1 MLGQRKL
8 IPPLKLIDLSNRT
21 LKEYAGI
28 SLRGIAMGAADVVP
42 GVSGGT
48 IAFITGIYEELLA
61 TLSGLKPSLLG
72 VWKNEGF
79 KVFWEKANFSFLV
92 SLLVGIGIAIFSLS
106 HILAWLLEN
115 EPVLLW
121 SFFFGLVLASV
132 FFVGKQVTKWTIGPI
147 ISFLVGAVIAWSVT
161 SLPPMANETTN
172 LFVFFCGMIAICAMI
187 LPGISGSFILLIL
200 GAYEVIIK
208 AIKTFDLA
216 KILIFGAGCLVGILS
231 FSHLLNWMFKKHR
244 NITVSLLTGFLLG
257 SLQKLWPWQE
267 KLELLH
273 TKSDGEEV
281 YLMGN
286 VLPGNFTGDPQLV
299 GTVICF
305 VVGFILIFGLER
317 FAKKV

>member
-1 MLGQRKL
+1 MSK
-8 IPPLKLIDLSNRT
+8 RT

-28 SLRGIAMGAADVVP
+28 SLRGMAMGAADVVP

-48 IAFITGIYEELLA
+48 IAFITGIYEELLS
-61 TLSGLKPSLLG
+61 TLSGIKPSLLK
-72 VWKNEGF
+72 VWKTEGF
-79 KVFWEKANFSFLV
+79 KSFWEKANLSFLV
-92 SLLVGIGIAIFSLS
+92 ALLVGIGIAVFSLS
-106 HILAWLLEN
+106 HLLAWLLEN

-132 FFVGKQVTKWTIGPI
+132 FFVGKQVTKRGIGTVI
-147 ISFLVGAVIAWSVT
+147 AFVVGAAIAWIVT
-161 SLPPMANETTN
+161 SLPPMVNETTN
-172 LFVFFCGMIAICAMI
+172 LFVFICGMIAICAMI

-208 AIKTFDLA
+208 AVKSFDLT
-216 KILIFGAGCLVGILS
+216 KIIIFGAGCIVGILS

-244 NITVSLLTGFLLG
+244 NVTISLLTGFLLG

-299 GTVICF
+299 GTIICF
-305 VVGFILIFGLER
+305 IVGFALIFALER
-317 FAKKV
+317 FSKKS

>member
-1 MLGQRKL
+1 MSK
-8 IPPLKLIDLSNRT
+8 RT

-28 SLRGIAMGAADVVP
+28 SLRGMAMGAADVVP

-48 IAFITGIYEELLA
+48 IAFITGIYEELLS
-61 TLSGLKPSLLG
+61 TLSGIKPSLLK
-72 VWKNEGF
+72 VWKTEGF
-79 KVFWEKANFSFLV
+79 KSFWEKANLSFLV
-92 SLLVGIGIAIFSLS
+92 ALLVGIGIAVFSLS
-106 HILAWLLEN
+106 HLLAWLLEN

-132 FFVGKQVTKWTIGPI
+132 FFVGKQVTKWGIGTVI
-147 ISFLVGAVIAWSVT
+147 AFVVGAAIALIVT
-161 SLPPMANETTN
+161 SLPPMVNETTN
-172 LFVFFCGMIAICAMI
+172 LFVFICGMIAICAMI

-208 AIKTFDLA
+208 AVKSFDLT
-216 KILIFGAGCLVGILS
+216 KIIIFGAGCIVGILS

-244 NITVSLLTGFLLG
+244 NVTISLLTGFLLG

-299 GTVICF
+299 GTIICF
-305 VVGFILIFGLER
+305 IVGFALIFALER
-317 FAKKV
+317 FSKKS

>member
-1 MLGQRKL
+1 
-8 IPPLKLIDLSNRT
+8 
-21 LKEYAGI
+21 
-28 SLRGIAMGAADVVP
+28 MGAADVVP

-48 IAFITGIYEELLA
+48 IAFITGIYEELLS
-61 TLSGLKPSLLG
+61 TLSGIKPSLLK
-72 VWKNEGF
+72 VWKTEGF
-79 KVFWEKANFSFLV
+79 KSFWEKANLSFLV
-92 SLLVGIGIAIFSLS
+92 ALLVGIGIAVFSLS
-106 HILAWLLEN
+106 HLLAWLLEN

-132 FFVGKQVTKWTIGPI
+132 FFVGKQVTKRGIGTVI
-147 ISFLVGAVIAWSVT
+147 AFVVGAAIAWIVT
-161 SLPPMANETTN
+161 SLPPMVNETTN
-172 LFVFFCGMIAICAMI
+172 LFVFICGMIAICAMI

-208 AIKTFDLA
+208 AVKSFDLT
-216 KILIFGAGCLVGILS
+216 KIIIFGAGCIVGILS

-244 NITVSLLTGFLLG
+244 NVTISLLTGFLLG

-299 GTVICF
+299 GTIICF
-305 VVGFILIFGLER
+305 IVGFALIFALER
-317 FAKKV
+317 FSKKS

>member
-1 MLGQRKL
+1 MV
-8 IPPLKLIDLSNRT
+8 
-21 LKEYAGI
+21 
-28 SLRGIAMGAADVVP
+28 MGAADVVP

-48 IAFITGIYEELLA
+48 IAFITGIYEELLS
-61 TLSGLKPSLLG
+61 TLSGIKPSLLK
-72 VWKNEGF
+72 VWKTEGF
-79 KVFWEKANFSFLV
+79 KSFWEKANLSFLV
-92 SLLVGIGIAIFSLS
+92 ALLVGIGIAVFSLS
-106 HILAWLLEN
+106 HLLAWLLEN

-132 FFVGKQVTKWTIGPI
+132 FFVGKQVTKWGIGTVI
-147 ISFLVGAVIAWSVT
+147 AFVVGAAIALIVT
-161 SLPPMANETTN
+161 SLPPMVNETTN
-172 LFVFFCGMIAICAMI
+172 LFVFICGMIAICAMI

-208 AIKTFDLA
+208 AVKSFDLT
-216 KILIFGAGCLVGILS
+216 KIIIFGAGCIVGILS

-244 NITVSLLTGFLLG
+244 NVTISLLTGFLLG

-299 GTVICF
+299 GTIICF
-305 VVGFILIFGLER
+305 IVGFALIFALER
-317 FAKKV
+317 FSKKS

>member
-1 MLGQRKL
+1 M
-8 IPPLKLIDLSNRT
+8 
-21 LKEYAGI
+21 
-28 SLRGIAMGAADVVP
+28 AMGAADVVP

-48 IAFITGIYEELLA
+48 IAFITGIYEELLS
-61 TLSGLKPSLLG
+61 TLSGIKPSLLK
-72 VWKNEGF
+72 VWKTEGF
-79 KVFWEKANFSFLV
+79 KSFWEKANLSFLV
-92 SLLVGIGIAIFSLS
+92 ALLVGIGIAVFSLS
-106 HILAWLLEN
+106 HLLAWLLEN

-132 FFVGKQVTKWTIGPI
+132 FFVGKQVTKRGIGTVI
-147 ISFLVGAVIAWSVT
+147 AFVVGAAIAWIVT
-161 SLPPMANETTN
+161 SLPPMVNETTN
-172 LFVFFCGMIAICAMI
+172 LFVFICGMIAICAMI

-208 AIKTFDLA
+208 AVKSFDLT
-216 KILIFGAGCLVGILS
+216 KIIIFGAGCIVGILS

-244 NITVSLLTGFLLG
+244 NVTISLLTGFLLG

-299 GTVICF
+299 GTIICF
-305 VVGFILIFGLER
+305 IVGFALIFALER
-317 FAKKV
+317 FSKKS